1 MGKEKLQSRTFAEKL
16 LVGGSQVLHFCKVP
30 KIGILDEI
38 EKVLLLD
45 EVPVRFQH
53 IACFQAEVPQRI

>member
-1 MGKEKLQSRTFAEKL
+1 MGKEKLQSRSFTEKL
-16 LVGGSQVLHFCKVP
+16 LVGGPQVLHLSEVP
-30 KIGILDEI
+30 KIRVLDEI

-53 IACFQAEVPQRI
+53 IACFQTEVS